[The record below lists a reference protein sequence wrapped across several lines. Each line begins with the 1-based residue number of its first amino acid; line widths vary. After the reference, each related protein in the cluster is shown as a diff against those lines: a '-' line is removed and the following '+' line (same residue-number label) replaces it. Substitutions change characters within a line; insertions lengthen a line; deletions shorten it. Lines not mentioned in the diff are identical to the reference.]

1 MTIAVLGA
9 PVRPRVQRMD
19 GYELGLGQ
27 AILGPEEME
36 SMAIALEQFSGVDR
50 ELGATVLLRFLL
62 RQRVILAFLC
72 V

>member
-1 MTIAVLGA
+1 
-9 PVRPRVQRMD
+9 MD